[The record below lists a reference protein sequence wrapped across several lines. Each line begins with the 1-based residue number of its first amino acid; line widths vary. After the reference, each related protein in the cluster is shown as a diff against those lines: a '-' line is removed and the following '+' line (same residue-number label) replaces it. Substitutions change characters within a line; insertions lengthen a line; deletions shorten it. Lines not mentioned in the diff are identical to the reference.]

1 MGFFS
6 DLKNNLTGNWA
17 DVSLTAAPAT
27 RGELASF
34 AVHVNVKDEAID
46 INKVVVQVRCTE
58 IVEVQTRQTANP
70 RPGQKNGGT
79 ATATRTSPTTVRETE
94 TLFSQDITVAHGQQ
108 LGANTQ
114 QSFEA
119 TVQIPAHLP
128 PTFTGRNARIE
139 WKAMASVDM
148 KGNDPDSG
156 WQPFEVR

>member
-1 MGFFS
+1 MGFLS
-6 DLKNNLTGNWA
+6 NLKNNLTGSWA

-27 RGELASF
+27 RGESASF
-34 AVHVNVKDEAID
+34 NVRVNVKDEAID

-58 IVEVQTRQTANP
+58 IVEVQARETTTRPSQAN
-70 RPGQKNGGT
+70 GKAT
-79 ATATRTSPTTVRETE
+79 TATRTSPTTVRETE
-94 TLFSQDITVAHGQQ
+94 TLFNQDIPVAHGQQ
-108 LGANTQ
+108 LAANTQ

-119 TVQIPAHLP
+119 SVQIPAHLP

-156 WQPFEVR
+156 WQTFEVR